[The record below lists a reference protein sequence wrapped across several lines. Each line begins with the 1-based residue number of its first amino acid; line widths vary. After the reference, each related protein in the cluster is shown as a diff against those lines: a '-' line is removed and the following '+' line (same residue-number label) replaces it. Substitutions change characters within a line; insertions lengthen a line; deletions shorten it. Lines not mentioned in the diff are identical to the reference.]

1 MTGTTGTTGTQPGGE
16 AAAGP
21 VALVVNP
28 SKMDVDALVAVV
40 AGLCR
45 ERGLPE
51 PLVLATTE
59 QDPGTGMA
67 LEALHRNASVVLAAG
82 GDGTVRAVVQGLA
95 GSDVPLG
102 VVPGGTGNLLA
113 RNLDLPDD
121 AETAVRAALDGPRRR
136 VDVGVLTPLGAAAA
150 TAAGGNGGEGGSDI
164 EPTTFAVMAGIGLD
178 AAMMAFTPEG
188 LKAKV
193 GWPAYLVGVVRAL
206 RRPAMTV
213 ELGLDGS
220 PPRRQRVR
228 MVLVGNVGR
237 LQAGVELMPDA
248 RPDDGRLDLC
258 VLAPR
263 GVAGWWKALTST
275 VSGSPARRF
284 GEPVQVLPVRRL
296 TVRSHRPRPCQ
307 LDGDPIGDRSAFAI
321 EIRPGALLL
330 CGAAPSSSTSEPS
343 EHEAIKELS

>member
-1 MTGTTGTTGTQPGGE
+1 
-16 AAAGP
+16 
-21 VALVVNP
+21 
-28 SKMDVDALVAVV
+28 
-40 AGLCR
+40 
-45 ERGLPE
+45 
-51 PLVLATTE
+51 
-59 QDPGTGMA
+59 MA
-67 LEALHRNASVVLAAG
+67 LEALRRNASVVLAAG
-82 GDGTVRAVVQGLA
+82 GDGTVRAVAQGLA
-95 GSDVPLG
+95 GSEVPLA

-121 AETAVRAALDGPRRR
+121 PETAIRCALDGPRRR
-136 VDVGVLTPLGAAAA
+136 VDVGVLTPLGPHGHSS
-150 TAAGGNGGEGGSDI
+150 TGGPAGGPAVGPGGGSAGDGP

-213 ELGLDGS
+213 ELTVDDG

-237 LQAGVELMPDA
+237 LQAGLELMPDA

-263 GVAGWWKALTST
+263 GVSGWLTALAATATS
-275 VSGSPARRF
+275 SPAHRF
-284 GEPVQVLPVRRL
+284 GDPVQVLPVRRL
-296 TVRSHRPRPCQ
+296 TVRSRRPRPCQ
-307 LDGDPIGDRSAFAI
+307 LDGDPIGDRAAFTV
-321 EIRPGALLL
+321 EVRPGALLL
-330 CGAAPSSSTSEPS
+330 CGAPASATAEHTSPDDDRT
-343 EHEAIKELS
+343 KELR

>member
-1 MTGTTGTTGTQPGGE
+1 MTGG

-28 SKMDVDALVAVV
+28 SKMDVDALLAVV

-45 ERGLPE
+45 ERGLAE
-51 PLVLATTE
+51 PLVLTTTE

-67 LEALHRNASVVLAAG
+67 REALRRNASVVLAAG

-113 RNLDLPDD
+113 RNLDLPED

-136 VDVGVLTPLGAAAA
+136 VDVGVLTPLGAAP
-150 TAAGGNGGEGGSDI
+150 AAGGGTDI

-213 ELGLDGS
+213 ELGLDGA

-237 LQAGVELMPDA
+237 LQAGVDLMPDA

>member
-1 MTGTTGTTGTQPGGE
+1 MTGG

-28 SKMDVDALVAVV
+28 SKMDVDALLAVV

-45 ERGLPE
+45 ERGLAE
-51 PLVLATTE
+51 PLVLTTTE

-67 LEALHRNASVVLAAG
+67 REALRRNASVVLAAG

-113 RNLDLPDD
+113 RNLDLPED

-136 VDVGVLTPLGAAAA
+136 VDVGVLTPLGAAP
-150 TAAGGNGGEGGSDI
+150 AAGGGTDI

-213 ELGLDGS
+213 ELGLDGA

-237 LQAGVELMPDA
+237 LQAGVDLMPDA

-263 GVAGWWKALTST
+263 GVGGWLKALTST
-275 VSGSPARRF
+275 MSGSPARRF

-307 LDGDPIGDRSAFAI
+307 LDGDPIGDRAAFAI

-330 CGAAPSSSTSEPS
+330 CGAPPPTTSEPS
-343 EHEAIKELS
+343 QHEAIKELS

>member
-1 MTGTTGTTGTQPGGE
+1 MTGPTS
-16 AAAGP
+16 GP

-28 SKMDVDALVAVV
+28 AKMDVDAVVATV

-51 PLVLATTE
+51 PLVLTTTE

-67 LEALHRNASVVLAAG
+67 LEALRRNASVVLAAG

-95 GSDVPLG
+95 GSGVPLA

-121 AETAVRAALDGPRRR
+121 VEAAVRCALDGPRRQ
-136 VDVGVLTPLGAAAA
+136 VDVGVLTPLGDRRPDRSAD
-150 TAAGGNGGEGGSDI
+150 GP

-188 LKAKV
+188 LKARI

-213 ELGLDGS
+213 ELGVDGA
-220 PPRRQRVR
+220 PPRWQRVR

-263 GVAGWWKALTST
+263 GVGGWLKALTAT
-275 VSGSPARRF
+275 ASGSPARRF

-307 LDGDPIGDRSAFAI
+307 LDGDPIGDRSAFSI

-330 CGAAPSSSTSEPS
+330 CGAPSSARPGAEAAEQHPQDEP
-343 EHEAIKELS
+343 AKELR